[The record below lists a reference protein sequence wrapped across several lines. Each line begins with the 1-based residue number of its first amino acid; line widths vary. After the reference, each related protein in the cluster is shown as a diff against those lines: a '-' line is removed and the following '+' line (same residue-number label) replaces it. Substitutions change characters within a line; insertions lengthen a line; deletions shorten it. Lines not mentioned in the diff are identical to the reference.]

1 MQSDVSLSRS
11 TILLGQ
17 HVAILS
23 FNTKV
28 HFGHGE
34 RKQLVL
40 ETQKLGMK
48 RPLFVTDKGVRAAG
62 VFAQA
67 TETLS
72 GMHEAVIFDQTPPN
86 PTEDAAVAGLTLF
99 QSSACD
105 GIIGIGGGAT
115 LDLAKAITVLCGDPA
130 PLWEYCN
137 RNVIPRPIINPPPLI
152 LLPTTSG
159 SGSEV
164 GRSAVI
170 IFNNGIKA
178 GVGCPTIVSVAI
190 CDPELTLTLPRYMTA
205 ATGMDALSHCVETFC
220 SPLVNPPI
228 DAIAL
233 DGLARLYQHIERA
246 VTDGNDAD
254 ARWNM
259 MMGALE
265 GAVCFQKGLG
275 AVHSVSHSLGALGY
289 HHGTLNALMLPHVL
303 ALNATVLQDKLPF
316 LCRAM
321 NLPLGTD
328 LVDTF
333 LALNQR
339 LGLPAGLREL
349 GIEPS
354 IFHTIAQASLRDNAH
369 KTNPRVLTESDYLAL
384 LSAAW

>member
-1 MQSDVSLSRS
+1 
-11 TILLGQ
+11 
-17 HVAILS
+17 VAILS

-40 ETQKLGMK
+40 ESTKLGMN

-67 TETLS
+67 TETLTK
-72 GMHEAVIFDQTPPN
+72 MDEAVIFDQTPPN
-86 PTEDAAVAGLTLF
+86 PTEDAVVAGLTAY
-99 QSSACD
+99 QTNHCD
-105 GIIGIGGGAT
+105 GIVGVGGGAT
-115 LDLAKAITVLCGDPA
+115 LDLAKAIAVLCGDPA

-137 RNVIPRPIINPPPLI
+137 RNVSPRLIVNPPPLI
-152 LLPTTSG
+152 LMPTTSG

-190 CDPELTLTLPRYMTA
+190 CDPELTLSLPKYMTA

-233 DGLARLYQHIERA
+233 DGLTRLYQHIERA
-246 VTDGNDAD
+246 VADGSDAD
-254 ARWNM
+254 ARWHM

-289 HHGTLNALMLPHVL
+289 HHGTLNAIMLPHVL
-303 ALNATVLQDKLPF
+303 ALNAKTLQDKLPF

-321 NLPLGTD
+321 DLPPVTD

-333 LALNQR
+333 LILNKR

-354 IFHTIAQASLRDNAH
+354 IFQTIAQASLSDNAH
-369 KTNPRVLTESDYLAL
+369 KTNPCVLTEDDYLTL
-384 LSAAW
+384 LATAW

>member
-1 MQSDVSLSRS
+1 
-11 TILLGQ
+11 
-17 HVAILS
+17 VAILS

-40 ETQKLGMK
+40 ESTKLGIK
-48 RPLFVTDKGVRAAG
+48 KPLFVTDKGVRVAG

-67 TETLS
+67 TETLT
-72 GMHEAVIFDQTPPN
+72 GIDEATIFDQTPPN
-86 PTEDAAVAGLTLF
+86 PTEDAAVAGLTAF
-99 QSSACD
+99 HANQCD
-105 GIIGIGGGAT
+105 GIIGVGGGAT
-115 LDLAKAITVLCGDPA
+115 LDLAKAIAVLCGDPA

-137 RNVIPRPIINPPPLI
+137 RNASPRPIINPPPLI
-152 LLPTTSG
+152 LMPTTSG

-190 CDPELTLTLPRYMTA
+190 CDPELTLTLPKYMTA

-220 SPLVNPPI
+220 SPLINPPI

-233 DGLARLYQHIERA
+233 DGLTRLYQNIERA
-246 VTDGNDAD
+246 VTDGNDLD
-254 ARWNM
+254 ARWHM

-303 ALNATVLQDKLPF
+303 ALNAATLEDKLPL

-321 NLPLGTD
+321 DLPRETD

-333 LALNQR
+333 VTLNKR
-339 LGLPAGLREL
+339 LGLPSGLREL

-354 IFHTIAQASLRDNAH
+354 IFHTISQASLSDNAH
-369 KTNPRVLTESDYLAL
+369 KTNPRVLTEDDYLAL
-384 LSAAW
+384 LAAAW